1 GPMAP
6 SILIREIFSTAKTAD
21 VQASQRT
28 SAATQMEG
36 RAPGAQ
42 APVGGLGSL
51 VRRRGAPP
59 STFVCLSRCAA
70 RRCVRLCSFHRLK
83 LDRQI
88 FHFWLHDFLVIS
100 VAHFDRVR
108 VRARFEYDVV

>member
-1 GPMAP
+1 MAP
-6 SILIREIFSTAKTAD
+6 SILIRETFSAAKTAD

-36 RAPGAQ
+36 RAPRAQ
-42 APVGGLGSL
+42 APVVGLGSM
-51 VRRRGAPP
+51 VRRRGDPP

-70 RRCVRLCSFHRLK
+70 RRCVRLCSFHGLQ

-88 FHFWLHDFLVIS
+88 FHFWLHDSLVI
-100 VAHFDRVR
+100 VITHLD
-108 VRARFEYDVV
+108 